1 MTKAT
6 KRKLVTFGVFALGII
21 LIFVV
26 FIGKPK
32 PQRQQ
37 VDIPAPAV
45 HVVKA
50 VSSDIQVNVD
60 AQGSVTPQR
69 EIDLVPEVAGKIVN
83 VSEGFLAGGFFKKGD
98 VLIRIEP
105 RDYKFAVTR
114 AEAELASAEQ
124 RLALEQAE
132 AEQARR
138 DWVQLGE
145 EGEPTP
151 LVLREPQLA
160 EARARLAAAQAQL
173 DDARLDLERTVIRA
187 PFAGRVRQKNV
198 DIGQY
203 VTPGI
208 ALGRIYATDVVEVR
222 LPLTDRQIGY
232 LGLPHSPH
240 LDIPPVEV
248 TLKARFAGE
257 YHEWDALIHRTEGAI
272 DPRSRVLYAVAEVKD
287 PFGLNAQDKDRAPL
301 SVGLFV
307 EADIKGKAYEN
318 IFVLPRQALKEQNQL
333 IIVKDDDTLE
343 FRTVTVLQS
352 NANAAYIRDGLQE
365 GERVMSSTL
374 ENPVDGM
381 TVQVLEDDV
390 QLNAAA
396 ASVGGGQP

>member
-6 KRKLVTFGVFALGII
+6 KRKLVTFGAFALGLI
-21 LIFVV
+21 LIFAV
-26 FIGKPK
+26 FTGKPK
-32 PQRQQ
+32 PERQE
-37 VDIPAPAV
+37 VDIPVPAV

-69 EIDLVPEVAGKIVN
+69 EIDLVPEIAGKIIN
-83 VSEGFLAGGFFKKGD
+83 VADGFLAGGFFKKGD

-114 AEAELASAEQ
+114 AEAELASARQ

-132 AEQARR
+132 GEQARR

-160 EARARLAAAQAQL
+160 EARAQMAAAQAQL

-203 VTPGI
+203 VTPGSV
-208 ALGRIYATDVVEVR
+208 LGRIYATDVVEVR

-257 YHEWDALIHRTEGAI
+257 YHEWPARIYRTEGAI
-272 DPRSRVLYAVAEVKD
+272 DPRSRVLYAVAEVED
-287 PFGLNAQDKDRAPL
+287 PFGLNGQDKDRAPL

-307 EADIKGKAYEN
+307 EADIKGKAYKN
-318 IFVLPRQALKEQNQL
+318 VFALPRQALKEQNQL
-333 IIVKDDDTLE
+333 IIVKDDNTLE

-352 NANAAYIRDGLQE
+352 NATAAYIRDGLRE

-396 ASVGGGQP
+396 SSVGGGQP

>member
-6 KRKLVTFGVFALGII
+6 KRKLVTFGALALGLV
-21 LIFVV
+21 LIFAV
-26 FIGKPK
+26 FTGKPK
-32 PQRQQ
+32 PERQAA
-37 VDIPAPAV
+37 DIPAPSV
-45 HVVKA
+45 HVVEAK
-50 VSSDIQVNVD
+50 SSNVQVNVD

-69 EIDLVPEVAGKIVN
+69 EIDLVPEIAGKIIS
-83 VSEGFLAGGFFKKGD
+83 VSDGFLAGGFFKKGD
-98 VLIRIEP
+98 ILIRIEP
-105 RDYKFAVTR
+105 RDFEFAVTR
-114 AEAELASAEQ
+114 AEAELASAQQ

-160 EARARLAAAQAQL
+160 EARAQLAAAQAQL
-173 DDARLDLERTVIRA
+173 DDTRLDLERTVIRA
-187 PFAGRVRQKNV
+187 PFAGRVREKRV
-198 DIGQY
+198 DMGQY
-203 VTPGI
+203 VTPGA

-257 YHEWDALIHRTEGAI
+257 YHQWSGFIYRTEGAI

-287 PFGLNAQDKDRAPL
+287 PFGLNTQDKDQAPL

-307 EADIKGKAYEN
+307 EADLKGKTYEN
-318 IFVLPRQALKEQNQL
+318 VFVLPRQALKEQNQL
-333 IIVKDDDTLE
+333 IIVKDDNTLE
-343 FRTVTVLQS
+343 FRTVSVLQS
-352 NANAAYIRDGLQE
+352 NADAAYISAGLQD

-381 TVQVLEDDV
+381 TVQVIEDDV